1 MNRKG
6 IWLGYII
13 FVFIIIFLYFSFQDN
28 GGDKEETREILFS
41 VEKGQGVKEISDR
54 LKQEG
59 LIKNNKL
66 FQLYSFL
73 SNARTKF
80 LPGEY
85 RLPREINFKELVK
98 LLTSK
103 PLAPEASVTIVEGL
117 TNAEIAKVL
126 EENEIVTQEA
136 FFIALDELSQDQ
148 EFINIYEFLSDEVLH
163 VPIDEARFQGY
174 LFPDTYRFYK
184 ETTAEA
190 VIRKMIRTFD
200 EKLNA
205 DIRTKIKDLD
215 KSIHEVITLASIV
228 EREASLDQDR
238 RLIADVFWNR
248 LSINWALQSD
258 ATVNYILNT
267 SKLQPTFEDTR
278 TPSAYNTYLHP
289 GLPPGPINNPSLS
302 AILATVDPIEND
314 YCCFL
319 VTPDGVNIFS
329 KTIEEHNY
337 NKAKYLK

>member
-1 MNRKG
+1 MKKKG

-13 FVFIIIFLYFSFQDN
+13 FALIIIFLYFSFQDS
-28 GGDKEETREILFS
+28 GGGEGKEREILFS
-41 VEKGQGVKEISDR
+41 IEKGQGVKEISER
-54 LKQEG
+54 LEQEG
-59 LIKNNKL
+59 FVKNSKL

-85 RLPREINFKELVK
+85 RLPREISFKELVGF
-98 LLTSK
+98 LTSR
-103 PLAPEASVTIVEGL
+103 PLAPETSVTIVEGL
-117 TNAEIAKVL
+117 TNSEIAQVL
-126 EENEIVTQEA
+126 EENDIVAQDD
-136 FFIALDELSQDQ
+136 FFTALDELSQDQ
-148 EFINIYEFLSDEVLH
+148 EFINTYEFLSDEVLN

-174 LFPDTYRFYK
+174 LFPDTYRFYQ
-184 ETTAEA
+184 ETSAEA
-190 VIRKMIRTFD
+190 VIRKMVKTFD
-200 EKLNA
+200 EKLNT
-205 DIRTKIKDLD
+205 DIRAKVKGLD

-228 EREASLDQDR
+228 EKEADLDQDR
-238 RLIADVFWNR
+238 RLIADVFWSR

-278 TPSAYNTYLHP
+278 TPSPYNTYLHP
-289 GLPPGPINNPSLS
+289 GLPPGPINNPSFS
-302 AILATVDPIEND
+302 AISATVDPIEND

-319 VTPDGVNIFS
+319 VTPDGINIFS
-329 KTIEEHNY
+329 LTIKEHNY

>member
-1 MNRKG
+1 MKKKG
-6 IWLGYII
+6 IFLGYII
-13 FVFIIIFLYFSFQDN
+13 FVFIIIFLYFSFQDS
-28 GGDKEETREILFS
+28 GVVEEETGKTIFS
-41 VEKGQGVKEISDR
+41 IKKGQGVKEISEK
-54 LKQEG
+54 LEQQG
-59 LIKNNKL
+59 TISNSKL
-66 FQLYSFL
+66 FQLYAFL

-85 RLPREINFKELVK
+85 RLPSEISFKKLVK
-98 LLTSK
+98 TLTSQ
-103 PLAPEASVTIVEGL
+103 PSAPEATVTIVEGL
-117 TNAEIAKVL
+117 TNSEIAKVL
-126 EENEIVTQEA
+126 EENEIVTQQA
-136 FFIALDELSQDQ
+136 FFTALDELSHDR
-148 EFINIYEFLSDEVLH
+148 EFIASYEFLTDKVLD

-174 LFPDTYRFYK
+174 LFPDTYRFYQ

-190 VIRKMIRTFD
+190 VIRKMVKTFD
-200 EKLNA
+200 EKLNT
-205 DIRTKIKDLD
+205 DIRAKIKELD
-215 KSIHEVITLASIV
+215 KSIHEVITLTSIV
-228 EREASLDQDR
+228 EKEANLDQDR
-238 RLIADVFWNR
+238 RLIADVFWDR

-278 TPSAYNTYLHP
+278 TPSPYNTYLHP

-302 AILATVDPIEND
+302 AIEATVDPIEND

-329 KTIEEHNY
+329 KTIEEHNQ